1 MPPQVTIGIPT
12 CGRPAA
18 IEACLASIR
27 EHVTVE
33 HRVIVVDSLLTDEAT
48 AEYARHPNVRCIGF
62 ADPIGP
68 SAARKLISDAA
79 DTPYVLFL
87 DDDNLMTPGSTEALL
102 AHLESHPEVEIAA
115 GGWNQDGS
123 LGKRALGQYFH
134 FGRMGERQVIYKS
147 FVTIDAA
154 ERLELSSVRVDA
166 VLATMMVR
174 RRLFKDVGF
183 DPQYDFFFELWD
195 FFMQCLERGVHI
207 DALPGVI
214 FEHHPIPY
222 TQTTRRQ
229 NSDTAD
235 DKRRFAEKWGL
246 DPIGPSGPGAGAHQE
261 TSEKRPALGRL
272 GSWRRPAAPSG
283 R

>member
-18 IEACLASIR
+18 IEACLASLR
-27 EHVTVE
+27 QNVTIE
-33 HRVIVVDSLLTDEAT
+33 PSVIVVDSLLTDKAA
-48 AEYARHPNVRCIGF
+48 AEYARHPNVRLIGLT
-62 ADPIGP
+62 DPIGP

-79 DTPYVLFL
+79 DTPYVLFV
-87 DDDNLMTPGSTEALL
+87 DDDNLVTPGSVEALL
-102 AHLESHPEVEIAA
+102 AHLESNPEVEIAA
-115 GGWNQDGS
+115 GGWNQEGS

-134 FGRMGERQVIYKS
+134 FGRIGDRQIIYKS
-147 FVTIDAA
+147 FVTIDSA

-174 RRLFKDVGF
+174 RRLFKEVGF
-183 DPQYDFFFELWD
+183 DPQYDFFYELWD
-195 FFMQCLERGVHI
+195 FFMQCLERGIHI

-214 FEHHPIPY
+214 FEHRPVPY
-222 TQTTRRQ
+222 TGTTRRQ
-229 NSDTAD
+229 TSDTAA

-246 DPIGPSGPGAGAHQE
+246 DPIGPSGPANPAAQGDGD
-261 TSEKRPALGRL
+261 KRPALGRL
-272 GSWRRPAAPSG
+272 GGWRRSAASPG